1 MFNLHAIYLFI
12 FVFTTLVLLKNITKI
27 IIALLPKDPK
37 PIVYGKWEI
46 IFLGLSI
53 SYIITYIISI

>member
-1 MFNLHAIYLFI
+1 MFNLQAICLFI
-12 FVFTTLVLLKNITKI
+12 FVFTTLVLLKNFTKI
-27 IIALLPKDPK
+27 IIALLHKDPK

>member
-1 MFNLHAIYLFI
+1 MFNLQAICLFI
-12 FVFTTLVLLKNITKI
+12 FVFTTLVLLKNFTKI